1 MRALVDTVERRADEE
16 TGPEAEAEGAAAAAL
31 SMRRWRLEAAAA
43 FDFFAADGVAKL
55 PSGTSSGAFM
65 PFVFGG
71 VHVQKGN
78 CSAREKELE
87 R

>member
-1 MRALVDTVERRADEE
+1 MMTRAANPMLVAI
-16 TGPEAEAEGAAAAAL
+16 AASL
-31 SMRRWRLEAAAA
+31 SLA
-43 FDFFAADGVAKL
+43 FVFFFSSPFVVVAADGVAKL